1 MHLLES
7 EDALLRQVEHHILSV
22 LQLDCHEDGIL
33 SLGPLDA
40 WELST
45 TRNIIDK
52 LEFLGCQSELT
63 DQLSRPF
70 LENLL
75 CLIKLLTSGDSLSKF
90 RYLTAVRLLG
100 KVSNKNLT
108 MTMRFDI

>member
-52 LEFLGCQSELT
+52 LEFLGCLAAT
-63 DQLSRPF
+63 L
-70 LENLL
+70 
-75 CLIKLLTSGDSLSKF
+75 
-90 RYLTAVRLLG
+90 RLAQRCAMG
-100 KVSNKNLT
+100 PRRRSVPVYART
-108 MTMRFDI
+108 REPHVYE